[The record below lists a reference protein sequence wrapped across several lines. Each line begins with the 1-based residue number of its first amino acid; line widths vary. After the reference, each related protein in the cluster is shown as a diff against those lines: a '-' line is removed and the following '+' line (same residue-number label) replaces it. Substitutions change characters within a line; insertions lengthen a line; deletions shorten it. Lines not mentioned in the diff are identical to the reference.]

1 MGAFNSRLFKGR
13 AICSYFLPFALVFI
27 LTFFMIIIK
36 AGAQD
41 TTVFRLEGLI
51 KPVIIRTDRWGV
63 SHIEAQSEADLFFAQ
78 GYQAARD
85 RLFQFEL
92 FRRQA
97 TGTVSEMLGP
107 RELDRDIGARLFKFR
122 GDMNRELK
130 HYHPRGEVIIKAFV
144 HGINARIK
152 ETIRQNEKLPIE
164 FQLLGIKPSLWT
176 PEDVISRHNGLLG
189 NVQTEV
195 QTARWLRQIGEE
207 RVVEL
212 MNYHPH
218 TPDLS
223 LDSLLTR
230 EALEEDILKYYNA
243 FRRPVRFQKED
254 LTGSLNPDI
263 DLNFSFNL
271 NFNSD
276 CTEAST
282 GIDYNSEGSN
292 NWVINGNK
300 TQSGYPIM
308 ANDPHRAITV
318 PSLRYIVHLKAP
330 GWNVIGGGEP
340 ILPGVSIGHNEFG
353 AWGLTIFQTDME
365 DMYVYKIDPQN
376 RNRYMHHG
384 QWLMFKTLP
393 DTIRIKGQSPITLE
407 HRYSVHGPVV
417 FADTLRNL
425 AYAIRCAWLEPGSA
439 PYLAS
444 LRMNQ
449 ARSWTEFRQACAYS
463 FVPAENMVWADR
475 KGNIGWQT
483 VGLAPVRKNHSGMVP
498 VMDNPQHEWN
508 DYQPVLERPGAYNP
522 REGFIATANENLT
535 PLDYSHMH
543 SIGYNWADP
552 YRGMRIREVLQDG
565 RRFSIPD
572 MAALQTDYLSLP
584 ARQLVP
590 LLLAVDM
597 KDTMLENYKQNLSS
611 WDFILSP
618 RSAAAGLYILTERMI
633 EDKLLALFLPEN
645 DDGIKT
651 NDVSINNLSSQA
663 MMRWLWSPDGR
674 FGPDPLEKRNEII
687 VSSFR
692 DAVDKMISLFG
703 IDLSQWKYGHES
715 FKHVRLSHALSVV
728 ADTGLSNKFNTLSHP
743 RGGNGNTVNSTGD
756 VNNQASGASFRI
768 IVDCADWDHTLTI
781 NTPGQQGDPD
791 QPHYKDLFQ
800 VWAKDQYFPLF
811 FSEGKVKGVTESVTK
826 LAPLN

>member
-1 MGAFNSRLFKGR
+1 
-13 AICSYFLPFALVFI
+13 
-27 LTFFMIIIK
+27 MITEK

-144 HGINARIK
+144 NGINARIK

-164 FQLLGIKPSLWT
+164 FQLLGIKPGTWT

-230 EALEEDILKYYNA
+230 EALKEDILKWYNA

-254 LTGSLNPDI
+254 LTGSLN
-263 DLNFSFNL
+263 LNL
-271 NFNSD
+271 NLNPNYA
-276 CTEAST
+276 EAST

-292 NWVINGNK
+292 NWVISGNK

-340 ILPGVSIGHNEFG
+340 ILPGVSIGHNEYG

-417 FADTLRNL
+417 FVDTLRNL

-498 VMDNPQHEWN
+498 VMDNPRHEWN
-508 DYQPVLERPGAYNP
+508 GYQPVLERPGAYNP
-522 REGFIATANENLT
+522 KEGFIATANENLT
-535 PLDYSHMH
+535 PLDYPHMH

-552 YRGMRIREVLQDG
+552 YRGMRIREVLQED
-565 RRFSIPD
+565 RRFSISD

-611 WDFILSP
+611 WDFILST
-618 RSAAAGLYILTERMI
+618 RSAASGLYILTERMI
-633 EDKLLALFLPEN
+633 EEKLLALFLPEN

-728 ADTGLSNKFNTLSHP
+728 ADTGLSNKFNTLSLL

-768 IVDCADWDHTLTI
+768 IVDCADWDHTLAI

-811 FSEGKVKGVTESVTK
+811 FSEGKLKGVTESVTK

>member
-1 MGAFNSRLFKGR
+1 MGEFNSRLFKGR
-13 AICSYFLPFALVFI
+13 ANCSSFLPFALVFV

-144 HGINARIK
+144 NGINARIK

-195 QTARWLRQIGEE
+195 QTARWSRQIGEE

-230 EALEEDILKYYNA
+230 EALKEDILKWYNA

-254 LTGSLNPDI
+254 LTGSLN
-263 DLNFSFNL
+263 LNL
-271 NFNSD
+271 NLNLNPNYA
-276 CTEAST
+276 EAST

-292 NWVINGNK
+292 NWVISGNK

-340 ILPGVSIGHNEFG
+340 ILPGVSIGHNEYG

-417 FADTLRNL
+417 FVDTLRNL

-498 VMDNPQHEWN
+498 VMDNPRHEWN
-508 DYQPVLERPGAYNP
+508 GYQPVLERPGAYNP

-535 PLDYSHMH
+535 PLAYPHMH

-618 RSAAAGLYILTERMI
+618 RSAAAGLYILTERRI
-633 EDKLLALFLPEN
+633 EEKLLALFLPEN

-728 ADTGLSNKFNTLSHP
+728 ADTGLSNKFNTLSLL

-768 IVDCADWDHTLTI
+768 IVDCADWDHTLAI

-811 FSEGKVKGVTESVTK
+811 FSEGKLKGVTESVTK

>member
-1 MGAFNSRLFKGR
+1 MRKFNSRIFKGK
-13 AICSYFLPFALVFI
+13 AICGAFLRVTLVFVSA
-27 LTFFMIIIK
+27 FCMITEK

-144 HGINARIK
+144 NGINARIK

-164 FQLLGIKPSLWT
+164 FQLLGIKPGTWT

-230 EALEEDILKYYNA
+230 EALKEDILKWYNA

-254 LTGSLNPDI
+254 LTGSLN
-263 DLNFSFNL
+263 LNL
-271 NFNSD
+271 NLNLNPNYA
-276 CTEAST
+276 EAST

-292 NWVINGNK
+292 NWVISGNK

-340 ILPGVSIGHNEFG
+340 ILPGVSIGHNEYG

-417 FADTLRNL
+417 FVDTLRNL

-498 VMDNPQHEWN
+498 VMDNPRHEWN
-508 DYQPVLERPGAYNP
+508 GYQPVLERPGAYNP
-522 REGFIATANENLT
+522 KEGFIATANENLT
-535 PLDYSHMH
+535 PLDYPHMH

-552 YRGMRIREVLQDG
+552 YRGMRIREVLQEN

-618 RSAAAGLYILTERMI
+618 RSAVAGLYILTERMI
-633 EDKLLALFLPEN
+633 EEKLLALFLPEN

-728 ADTGLSNKFNTLSHP
+728 ADTGLSNKFNTLSLL

-768 IVDCADWDHTLTI
+768 IVDCADWDHTLAI

-811 FSEGKVKGVTESVTK
+811 FSEGKLKGVTESVTK

>member
-1 MGAFNSRLFKGR
+1 MRKFNSRIFKGK
-13 AICSYFLPFALVFI
+13 AICGAFLRVTLVFVSA
-27 LTFFMIIIK
+27 FCMITEK

-122 GDMNRELK
+122 GDMNREIK

-144 HGINARIK
+144 NGINARIK

-164 FQLLGIKPSLWT
+164 FQLLGIKPGTWT

-230 EALEEDILKYYNA
+230 EALKEDILKWYNA

-254 LTGSLNPDI
+254 LTGSLN
-263 DLNFSFNL
+263 LNL
-271 NFNSD
+271 NLNLNPNYA
-276 CTEAST
+276 EAST

-292 NWVINGNK
+292 NWVISGNK

-340 ILPGVSIGHNEFG
+340 ILPGVSIGHNEYG

-417 FADTLRNL
+417 FVDTLRNL

-498 VMDNPQHEWN
+498 VMDNPRHEWN
-508 DYQPVLERPGAYNP
+508 GYQPVLERPGAYNP
-522 REGFIATANENLT
+522 KEGFIATANENLT
-535 PLDYSHMH
+535 PLDYPHMH

-552 YRGMRIREVLQDG
+552 YRGMRIREVLQEN

-611 WDFILSP
+611 WDFILST
-618 RSAAAGLYILTERMI
+618 RSAASGLYILTERMI
-633 EDKLLALFLPEN
+633 EEKLLALFLPEN

-728 ADTGLSNKFNTLSHP
+728 ADTGLSNKFNTLSLL

-768 IVDCADWDHTLTI
+768 IVDCADWDHTLAI

-811 FSEGKVKGVTESVTK
+811 FSEGKLKGVTESVTK